1 MTQNNDGLFEKS
13 LISPFRVPE
22 AQYLWGLMKIHLP
35 LHLSLYPSLHL
46 FCVILMRKSV
56 RGRLGRDKNNLSLCS
71 IPLFTGLSD
80 GEGGDG
86 GDFLFPLDEFF
97 FSLRGILC
105 LKPLNICFRPLD
117 SSLQPLDRCFRPLD
131 RKCP

>member
-1 MTQNNDGLFEKS
+1 
-13 LISPFRVPE
+13 
-22 AQYLWGLMKIHLP
+22 MKIHLP
-35 LHLSLYPSLHL
+35 LHPSLYPSLHL

-86 GDFLFPLDEFF
+86 GFF
-97 FSLRGILC
+97 CSIMNRFVKWR
-105 LKPLNICFRPLD
+105 
-117 SSLQPLDRCFRPLD
+117 
-131 RKCP
+131 

>member
-1 MTQNNDGLFEKS
+1 LYDRGRLLKNNDGLFEKS
-13 LISPFRVPE
+13 LISPFKVPE

-86 GDFLFPLDEFF
+86 GFF
-97 FSLRGILC
+97 AQCTTLE
-105 LKPLNICFRPLD
+105 KVD
-117 SSLQPLDRCFRPLD
+117 
-131 RKCP
+131 

>member
-1 MTQNNDGLFEKS
+1 LYDKGRLLKNNDGLFEKS
-13 LISPFRVPE
+13 LISPFKVPE

-86 GDFLFPLDEFF
+86 GIFCSIMNRFA
-97 FSLRGILC
+97 
-105 LKPLNICFRPLD
+105 K
-117 SSLQPLDRCFRPLD
+117 
-131 RKCP
+131 